1 MMTGENYRESVRDG
15 RETYYLGKR
24 IDDISADPDL
34 GKVVDLVAA
43 GYDRFYTPGPGARH
57 PLMEPPRSVEEM
69 RARIPLLDE
78 LDTLSEVTYGCM
90 ATLVTAAG
98 RLRSEHPDIADR
110 ILAYVDYA
118 RRLDIRAT
126 ECITDSKGNRSL
138 KPGAQE
144 DPDQY
149 VHVVDRSSEGV
160 VIRGAKLH
168 ITGATFG
175 HDLMT
180 IPTKRMREGE
190 DEYSIAAM
198 VPVSSPGVQIVN
210 VGFPPK
216 TQDMRDQPASWNQL
230 MFDGFV
236 IFNDVFVPNER
247 VLLDGHPELA
257 ATFAHSLG
265 LWERLG
271 SLAYMADQADEV
283 VGLASLIAEAN
294 GLDRVGHVREKI
306 DELAIHAT
314 MLRAGL
320 EAAITNAQATPEGYY
335 YPDELYTNAAKY
347 QGATA
352 YGTMIR
358 HLLDISGGSVSTV
371 PAMADFDHPDLAAN
385 LRKYMSTSSK
395 VDGEY
400 RARLFATIRN
410 LTSDDFGGWRLVAL
424 LQSGG
429 GLYAQR
435 IVARGKYDFE
445 AARARALKTAGL
457 AEGASPALPPAAQ
470 GKS

>member
-1 MMTGENYRESVRDG
+1 MMTGEQYRESIRDG
-15 RETYYLGKR
+15 RATYYLGKR
-24 IDDISADPDL
+24 IDDLSADPDL

-43 GYDRFYTPGPGARH
+43 GYDHWYQPGPDARH
-57 PLMEPPRSVEEM
+57 PLMSPPRSIDEM
-69 RARIPLLDE
+69 RERVPLFAE
-78 LDTLSEVTYGCM
+78 LDTLTDVTYGCM
-90 ATLVTAAG
+90 GTLVTAAG
-98 RLRSEHPDIADR
+98 RLREEHPDIADR
-110 ILAYVDYA
+110 ILSYVEDA

-126 ECITDSKGNRSL
+126 ECITDAKGNRSL
-138 KPGAQE
+138 KPSTQE

-149 VHVVDRSSEGV
+149 LHVIDRGPDGV

-168 ITGATFG
+168 ITGASFG
-175 HDLMT
+175 HDLMA
-180 IPTKRMREGE
+180 IPTKRMRPGE
-190 DEYSIAAM
+190 DEYSVACM

-216 TQDMRDQPASWNQL
+216 TDDRRDQPASWEQL

-247 VLLDGHPELA
+247 VMLDGHPELA
-257 ATFAHSLG
+257 AIFAHSLG

-271 SLAYMADQADEV
+271 GITYMADQADEV
-283 VGLASLIAEAN
+283 VGLALLIADAN
-294 GLDRVGHVREKI
+294 GIGHIPHVREKI

-320 EAAITNAQATPEGYY
+320 EAAVSNAHETPEGYF

-352 YGTMIR
+352 YGVMIR
-358 HLLDISGGSVSTV
+358 HLLDIAGGSVSTV
-371 PAMADFDHPDLAAN
+371 PSMADFDNPDVGDS
-385 LRKYMSTSSK
+385 LRKYMSTGST

-400 RARLFATIRN
+400 RARLFSTIRN
-410 LTSDDFGGWRLVAL
+410 LTSDDFGGWRLVAM

-445 AARARALKTAGL
+445 GARARALKVAGL
-457 AEGASPALPPAAQ
+457 DEYTP
-470 GKS
+470 

>member
-1 MMTGENYRESVRDG
+1 MMTGEQYRESIRDG
-15 RETYYLGKR
+15 RATYYLGKR
-24 IDDISADPDL
+24 IDDLSADPDL

-43 GYDRFYTPGPGARH
+43 GYDRWYQPGPEARH
-57 PLMEPPRSVEEM
+57 PLMSPPRSIDEM
-69 RARIPLLDE
+69 RERIPLFAE
-78 LDTLSEVTYGCM
+78 LDTLTDVTYGCLG
-90 ATLVTAAG
+90 TLVTTAG
-98 RLRSEHPDIADR
+98 RLREEHPEISDR
-110 ILAYVDYA
+110 ILSYIEEA

-126 ECITDSKGNRSL
+126 ECITDAKGNRSL
-138 KPGAQE
+138 KPSTQE

-149 VHVVDRSSEGV
+149 LHVVDRGPDGV

-168 ITGATFG
+168 ITGASFG
-175 HDLMT
+175 HDLMA
-180 IPTKRMREGE
+180 IPTKRMRPGE
-190 DEYSIAAM
+190 DEYSVACM

-216 TQDMRDQPASWNQL
+216 TDDRRDQPASWEQL

-247 VLLDGHPELA
+247 IMLDGHPELA
-257 ATFAHSLG
+257 AVFAHSLG

-271 SLAYMADQADEV
+271 GITYMADQADEV
-283 VGLASLIAEAN
+283 VGLALLIADAN
-294 GLDRVGHVREKI
+294 GIGHVPHVREKI

-320 EAAITNAQATPEGYY
+320 EAAVSNAHETPEGYF

-352 YGTMIR
+352 YGVMIR
-358 HLLDISGGSVSTV
+358 HLLDIAGGSVSTV
-371 PAMADFDHPDLAAN
+371 PSMADFDNPDVGDS
-385 LRKYMSTSSK
+385 LRKYMSTGST

-410 LTSDDFGGWRLVAL
+410 LTSDDFGGWRLVAM

-445 AARARALKTAGL
+445 GARARALKVAGL
-457 AEGASPALPPAAQ
+457 EGHRA
-470 GKS
+470 